1 MNAEERLA
9 ELHSIDQEC
18 VRLERIA
25 AVLQWDQETYLPP
38 QGVAERS
45 EQLALIQGLAHDRS
59 TAPKI
64 GELLAELGSDS
75 ANPSGD
81 ERLPP
86 VERDFLRVLRKDY
99 DRKILLPSDF
109 VSSAARA
116 EGLSQAAWVIA
127 RRNNDFA
134 AFKPHLQ
141 KMIEISRKKAEYWGY
156 QGAGI
161 YDALLDCYEPGL
173 RAQDIAPLFAIL
185 QERLSALLAKIR
197 AHGGNESED
206 DFLAKEYAPEKQAA
220 YSQILMDRIGFDKTR
235 GRIDVSAHP
244 FTTTLGAH
252 DIRITTRYVELNFL
266 SSIFSTLH
274 ESGHGLYELNIA
286 PVLLGGSLG
295 AGVSMG
301 IHESQSR
308 FWENLIGRSR
318 AFWQGQYRDLQQMFP
333 EQLAGLSLDAF
344 YRGINRVRP
353 GLIRIE
359 ADEVCYS
366 LHIILRFE
374 LEQKL
379 FSGELTVDELPE
391 TWRIRMEELLG
402 VRPETDS
409 EGVLQDVHWSSGYF
423 GYFPSYALG
432 NCYGLQFWNK
442 LQEDLPGVENAIS
455 QGKFEDLH
463 AWLRD
468 AIHAWGR
475 RLDPPDLLRQV
486 TGESLSVFPFL
497 NYIESK
503 FSELY
508 GI

>member
-1 MNAEERLA
+1 
-9 ELHSIDQEC
+9 
-18 VRLERIA
+18 
-25 AVLQWDQETYLPP
+25 
-38 QGVAERS
+38 
-45 EQLALIQGLAHDRS
+45 
-59 TAPKI
+59 
-64 GELLAELGSDS
+64 
-75 ANPSGD
+75 
-81 ERLPP
+81 
-86 VERDFLRVLRKDY
+86 
-99 DRKILLPSDF
+99 
-109 VSSAARA
+109 
-116 EGLSQAAWVIA
+116 
-127 RRNNDFA
+127 
-134 AFKPHLQ
+134 
-141 KMIEISRKKAEYWGY
+141 
-156 QGAGI
+156 
-161 YDALLDCYEPGL
+161 
-173 RAQDIAPLFAIL
+173 
-185 QERLSALLAKIR
+185 
-197 AHGGNESED
+197 
-206 DFLAKEYAPEKQAA
+206 
-220 YSQILMDRIGFDKTR
+220 
-235 GRIDVSAHP
+235 
-244 FTTTLGAH
+244 
-252 DIRITTRYVELNFL
+252 
-266 SSIFSTLH
+266 
-274 ESGHGLYELNIA
+274 
-286 PVLLGGSLG
+286 
-295 AGVSMG
+295 
-301 IHESQSR
+301 
-308 FWENLIGRSR
+308 
-318 AFWQGQYRDLQQMFP
+318 
-333 EQLAGLSLDAF
+333 LDAF